1 MTIMPRSAQVSPHDM
16 VLFAAVVRAGSFTRA
31 ANQLGLTKQT
41 VSERIARLEA
51 ALQIRLLERTTR
63 SLRVT
68 DAGATYAE
76 RCAAIAAQIDEANSD
91 VQRQQIEPIGVL
103 KVTAP
108 VLYGRRTLGP
118 LVARFVRT
126 HPQVRVE
133 LVLTDRRVDLI
144 AEGIDLAIRV
154 GELDDSSLTARR
166 LGEAHAWFVA
176 SPEFIAHHGTPT
188 VKNLRSL
195 PCIGMRAAEKWLVQG
210 VTLRIEPRLVVNDL
224 EVLCDAAVAGVGVA
238 QIPALACQ
246 QAVKAGQLR
255 VLFGEA
261 SRLRPLSVVY
271 PSRAYLPPRVSLF
284 LEALLAMPPLETVSA
299 RGRGPRSAGAASRR
313 R

>member
-1 MTIMPRSAQVSPHDM
+1 MTIMAVASKVSPHDM
-16 VLFAAVVRAGSFTRA
+16 VLFAAVVRARSFTRA
-31 ANQLGLTKQT
+31 AQQLGLTKQT

-76 RCAAIAAQIDEANSD
+76 RCAAIASQIDEANGE
-91 VQRQQIEPIGVL
+91 VQRQRVEPIGSL
-103 KVTAP
+103 RVTAP
-108 VLYGRRTLGP
+108 VLYGRRALGP
-118 LVARFVRT
+118 LVAQFVRA

-133 LVLTDRRVDLI
+133 LLLTDRRVDLI

-176 SPEFIAHHGTPT
+176 SPGFLARHGTPT
-188 VKNLRSL
+188 VENLRNL
-195 PCIGMRAAEKWLVQG
+195 PCIGMRPAEKWLVQG
-210 VTLRIEPRLVVNDL
+210 ATLRIEPSLVVNDL
-224 EVLCDAAVAGVGVA
+224 EVLCDAAIAGVGVA
-238 QIPALACQ
+238 QLPALVCQ
-246 QAVKAGQLR
+246 QAVKARQLR
-255 VLFGEA
+255 VLFGETA
-261 SRLRPLSVVY
+261 RLRPLSVVY

-284 LEALLAMPPLETVSA
+284 LDALLAMPPLETVGP
-299 RGRGPRSAGAASRR
+299 RGRRRSSP
-313 R
+313 